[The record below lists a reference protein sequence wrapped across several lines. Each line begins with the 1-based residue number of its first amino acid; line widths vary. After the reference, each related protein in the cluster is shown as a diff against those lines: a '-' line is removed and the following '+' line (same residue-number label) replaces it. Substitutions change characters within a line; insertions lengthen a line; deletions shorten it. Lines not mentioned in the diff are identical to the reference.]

1 MIGDLSPE
9 RLGGLMR
16 ECPGASP
23 REASA
28 PPPNASSRELVA
40 LLAKQVTARP
50 TPWKSEVTP
59 PLTKSGLSLHRLSE
73 QTGRLV
79 VNMEPLAWHHTKQT
93 PF

>member
-1 MIGDLSPE
+1 MNGDSSPE
-9 RLGGLMR
+9 RPDEFMR

-28 PPPNASSRELVA
+28 
-40 LLAKQVTARP
+40 Q
-50 TPWKSEVTP
+50 SEVTP
-59 PLTKSGLSLHRLSE
+59 PLMKSGLSLHRLSE